1 MDIVNRIESFVAD
14 IYFKYSNEL
23 KSDFVEICNSIVAF
37 FDENFSNNQQILEQK
52 DELLMYLLNVM
63 EQNDYIK
70 MADVLYYN
78 VKPIIEDAITVI
90 NKND

>member
-23 KSDFVEICNSIVAF
+23 SSDFVDICNDITIF

-52 DELLMYLLNVM
+52 DELLAYLLNVM
-63 EQNDYIK
+63 EKNDYIR
-70 MADVLYYN
+70 MADALYYN
-78 VKPIIEDAITVI
+78 VKPIIEDAVLAIN
-90 NKND
+90 NKN